1 MRNESRT
8 AYLNIPRLALDTAL
22 VVVSWGAAALAG
34 RVVHPTLEPLAFA
47 WIPLLYALS
56 FLSVMNGLGLYDLT
70 APSSPHKTLRGVVAA
85 CVVAILIPCL
95 MLPFEPFVPSRRI
108 AMDLLAFM
116 SLAGL
121 TFLGIRYFLTF
132 PQANRATS
140 QRAVHTLFVGEPDAI
155 RTYMENLG
163 KTSFRVRPIGCLT
176 DHGVRPL
183 EDLPVLGDI
192 DDLSGVLAQNVVDEV
207 VLAWNR
213 ENNGRVSSLLKICT
227 EHGVLTRVALDVWQA
242 GNAHSH
248 MHTIGS
254 LPVLVYHRSHLSTP
268 QQTVKRGLDMLAGVI
283 GLLVFALSAL
293 VLVPIIRRSTRQ
305 PAFAWID
312 RIGRNG
318 RSFRQLRYRICKQ
331 GANLATRNAEEMTR
345 VGRFLYRSRLHYLPS
360 FWNVLTGTMS
370 LVGIRGTNPGA
381 TSQSAQEASHEALP
395 HIQPQRQL
403 KAQTQTKLAP
413 TNHQPAP
420 RKISLKPGLT
430 GLWHVWDFDRL
441 LDEAG
446 LQELD
451 ETYAANWSLWLD
463 IRILLQTPVI
473 AVIHR
478 IIGHMPG
485 GEVPS

>member
-1 MRNESRT
+1 
-8 AYLNIPRLALDTAL
+8 
-22 VVVSWGAAALAG
+22 
-34 RVVHPTLEPLAFA
+34 
-47 WIPLLYALS
+47 
-56 FLSVMNGLGLYDLT
+56 
-70 APSSPHKTLRGVVAA
+70 
-85 CVVAILIPCL
+85 
-95 MLPFEPFVPSRRI
+95 
-108 AMDLLAFM
+108 
-116 SLAGL
+116 
-121 TFLGIRYFLTF
+121 
-132 PQANRATS
+132 
-140 QRAVHTLFVGEPDAI
+140 
-155 RTYMENLG
+155 
-163 KTSFRVRPIGCLT
+163 
-176 DHGVRPL
+176 
-183 EDLPVLGDI
+183 LGDI